1 MIRKIVFVLMAI
13 LTLLISCKS
22 ESPFNYSSY
31 MNKTLYKS
39 CLNIIEINPKY
50 RFSDLTCTNGELKK
64 INDTLYS
71 ILIDTS
77 YQTKLIFK
85 HKKSIQEINFR
96 VKKMPK
102 PELRFWSKDDI
113 DLNNITLK
121 QFRELRGIATILRD
135 FSVDCIF
142 ETLSLTV
149 IRIRN
154 GEEQKIELTKPVNNS
169 FDRIKFQAEKN
180 DIYIFKDIKIEIQQT
195 KRIINGQEITIF
207 IK

>member
-1 MIRKIVFVLMAI
+1 MVRKRGFILLAI

-22 ESPFNYSSY
+22 ESPFSYSSD
-31 MNKTLYKS
+31 MNKILYKS

-50 RFSDLTCTNGELKK
+50 RFSDVTCTNGELKK
-64 INDTLYS
+64 INDTTYS
-71 ILIDTS
+71 IVIDTS
-77 YQTKLIFK
+77 YQTQLIFK
-85 HKKSIQEINFR
+85 HKKSIQKINFR
-96 VKKMPK
+96 VKTMPK
-102 PELRFWSKDDI
+102 PELRFWSKVDI
-113 DLNNITLK
+113 DLNNISLNE
-121 QFRELRGIATILRD
+121 FRALSGIATILRD

-154 GEEQKIELTKPVNNS
+154 GAEQKFEVTKPINNG

-180 DIYIFKDIKIEIQQT
+180 DIYIFKDIKIEIKQT